1 MCVVVVWLSFI
12 CVVVVLICIVVVLL
26 CVVVVVHRN
35 HSGVDSVSRLVVQ
48 PHLGPV
54 YSACFSH
61 DGSKIASCGASN
73 MLRVGGCV
81 SALGSAGQCEVLAVV
96 YVCWYMCMSV

>member
-1 MCVVVVWLSFI
+1 MFSCVMCVVVVLRSCLSLLCCVHV
-12 CVVVVLICIVVVLL
+12 CVVVN
-26 CVVVVVHRN
+26 RN

-48 PHLGPV
+48 PNLGPV

-61 DGSKIASCGASN
+61 DGSKIAACGASN

-81 SALGSAGQCEVLAVV
+81 LV
-96 YVCWYMCMSV
+96 SV